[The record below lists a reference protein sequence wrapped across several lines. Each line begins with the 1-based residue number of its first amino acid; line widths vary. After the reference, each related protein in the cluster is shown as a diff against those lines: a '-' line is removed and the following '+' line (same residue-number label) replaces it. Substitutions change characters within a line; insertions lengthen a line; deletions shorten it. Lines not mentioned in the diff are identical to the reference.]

1 MSEKI
6 KLSCQVLEVGDRYQ
20 DFLSEGMILLF
31 PAETV
36 MTQIKNY
43 SLMVSKMTLQSDIEL
58 GDTLSIGSSEFKITD
73 VGHLVNSN
81 IEQIGHF
88 TIKVEN
94 KDQAK
99 LPGTL
104 YIEPTTLNEIK
115 VGEKIIVR
123 GE

>member
-43 SLMVSKMTLQSDIEL
+43 SLMVSKMVLQSDIEL

-104 YIEPTTLNEIK
+104 YIEPTILNEIK
-115 VGEKIIVR
+115 VGEKIIIR

>member
-1 MSEKI
+1 MSDII
-6 KLSCQVLEVGDRYQ
+6 KFECQIVETGNRYQ
-20 DFLSEGMILLF
+20 DFLNEGMILLF

-43 SLMVSKMTLQSDIEL
+43 SLMVSKMELKADIHL
-58 GDTLSIGSSEFKITD
+58 GDTLSIGSSKFRITD

-81 IEQIGHF
+81 IKEIGHF
-88 TIKVEN
+88 TIKVDN
-94 KDQAK
+94 KEQTK

-104 YIEPTTLNEIK
+104 YIEPVKLEEIN
-115 VGEKIIVR
+115 VGEKIIIK